1 MSYIK
6 FQPTIA
12 VAVTP
17 SNTTVLSPSGTSQQ
31 GGAILYIGGTGN
43 LVVTTDAGNVVR
55 FLNVPKGFFPVSVSK
70 VMANE
75 PATPANTTTCTEI
88 IALW

>member
-6 FQPTIA
+6 FQPTVA
-12 VAVTP
+12 VAVTK
-17 SNTTVLSPSGTSQQ
+17 SDTTVLSPPGTSQQ
-31 GGAILYIGGTGN
+31 GGAILYIGVTGN
-43 LVVTTDAGNVVR
+43 LTVTTDAGNLVT

-70 VMANE
+70 VMA
-75 PATPANTTTCTEI
+75 ATTCTDV